1 MQATLSRFDAMRH
14 AIMEAVSVDEVLEIR
29 DKAEALRA
37 YYKQVNEGLDSQNR
51 VAEIKIRAERRI
63 GELLA
68 EMPKNNGGRPKEN
81 HLHDERGLSLADIG
95 ITHAQS
101 HRWQTMAAVP
111 EDEFCKIVS
120 KVLDSR
126 AELTSKSIYQA
137 GVIVKK
143 ASLRAESGVEH
154 DGPVPE
160 ALEEPVEIDVLVD
173 LIQQAV
179 SDLYRRCSI
188 NLRPVLAERLIS
200 VGTEL
205 KERGL
210 LVC

>member
-1 MQATLSRFDAMRH
+1 M
-14 AIMEAVSVDEVLEIR
+14 EIR

-63 GELLA
+63 GELL
-68 EMPKNNGGRPKEN
+68 KESVSAGN
-81 HLHDERGLSLADIG
+81 PQLLHGETIGLADIG
-95 ITHAQS
+95 ISRTQS

-111 EDEFCKIVS
+111 EDEFCKIVG
-120 KVLDSR
+120 KVIDSR

-137 GVIVKK
+137 GAIVKK
-143 ASLRAESGVEH
+143 ACVRSESSVEH

-160 ALEEPVEIDVLVD
+160 ALEESVEIDVLVD

-179 SDLYRRCSI
+179 GDLYRRCSVD
-188 NLRPVLAERLIS
+188 LRPVLAERLIS
-200 VGTEL
+200 MGTEL